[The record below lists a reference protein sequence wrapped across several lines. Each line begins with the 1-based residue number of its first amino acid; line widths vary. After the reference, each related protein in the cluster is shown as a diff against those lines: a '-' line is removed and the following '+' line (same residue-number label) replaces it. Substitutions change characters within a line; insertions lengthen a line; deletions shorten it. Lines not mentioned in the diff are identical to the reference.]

1 MKRIT
6 SFQQT
11 GERYTTLR
19 VSAFLFT
26 LLGSVLLWIGGML
39 LAFGIYVHAYGM
51 TGTPAQGGGPPV
63 NFLPGFPWFNGTIVL
78 LYSFV
83 CLVSGLQSVA
93 TASFLRLMIHVEE
106 NTRASAQILEKLRS
120 RLEPSPEGVEPSFR
134 A

>member
-6 SFQQT
+6 SFQQI

-26 LLGSVLLWIGGML
+26 LLGSVLLWIGGLL
-39 LAFGIYVHAYGM
+39 LAFGLYVLAYGM

-63 NFLPGFPWFNGTIVL
+63 NVLPGFPWFSGKVAL
-78 LYSFV
+78 LFSFA
-83 CLVSGLQSVA
+83 CLVSGLETVA
-93 TASFLRLMIHVEE
+93 TASFLRLMIHLEE
-106 NTRASAQILEKLRS
+106 NTRASAQTLEKLRS
-120 RLEPSPEGVEPSFR
+120 RLESSPENVEPWFR